1 MTYVEV
7 FNKIPYFHQV
17 EFLGKDSCW
26 ECQLVFRQKLTSFL
40 ALLIC

>member
-17 EFLGKDSCW
+17 EILGKRFMLGM
-26 ECQLVFRQKLTSFL
+26 LVSFP
-40 ALLIC
+40 AKIN